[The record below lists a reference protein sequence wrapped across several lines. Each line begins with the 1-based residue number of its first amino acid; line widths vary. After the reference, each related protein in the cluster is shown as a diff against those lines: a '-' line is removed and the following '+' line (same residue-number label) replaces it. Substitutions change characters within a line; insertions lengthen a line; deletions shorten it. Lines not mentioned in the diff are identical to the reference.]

1 MPAVRAGTQNL
12 AMLDMLT
19 METNEADDID
29 PGLVVLRRSYRTN
42 RTEAFSDGV
51 FAIAITLL
59 VLEIAVPE
67 ASERDLSGALFA
79 QLPSMLG
86 YVVSFATIG
95 AIWLAH
101 TALTEFVDR
110 VDAIFDRLNLLLLM
124 VVSFIPFPTRLLA
137 EHTGSVDSERIA
149 TTVYGIT
156 LLLAS
161 LLNTLLWR
169 YAARAKLI
177 RAEADNEEVRLL
189 SSRLLPG
196 IGFYV
201 AIIAIGLV
209 RPMGAVIGYL
219 AIAVFYLL
227 PVPLLGW
234 WRWRHRARAANE
246 TSRTTADSPG

>member
-1 MPAVRAGTQNL
+1 MPWLRAGSDNV
-12 AMLDMLT
+12 AMLDLLISPT
-19 METNEADDID
+19 PEPDDAD
-29 PGLVVLRRSYRTN
+29 PRSIVIGRNYRTN

-67 ASERDLSGALFA
+67 ASVKDLPGALVA
-79 QLPSMLG
+79 QLPSLLG

-110 VDAIFDRLNLLLLM
+110 VDAFFDRLNLLLLM
-124 VVSFIPFPTRLLA
+124 VVSFIPFPTALLA
-137 EHTGSVDSERIA
+137 EHTGSVDSERFA
-149 TTVYGIT
+149 ATVYGIT

-169 YAARAKLI
+169 YAERAKLI
-177 RAEADNEEVRLL
+177 KADADNQEVRLL

-196 IGFYV
+196 VGFYGAMIV
-201 AIIAIGLV
+201 VGLV

-219 AIAVFYLL
+219 VIALFFLL
-227 PVPLLGW
+227 PVPLFGW
-234 WRWRHRARAANE
+234 RRWHHRGER
-246 TSRTTADSPG
+246 

>member
-1 MPAVRAGTQNL
+1 MPAVRAGIQNRP
-12 AMLDMLT
+12 MLDKLT
-19 METNEADDID
+19 IESNEPDDID
-29 PGLVVLRRSYRTN
+29 PGLIVLRRSYRTN

-59 VLEIAVPE
+59 VLELAVPE
-67 ASERDLSGALFA
+67 ASEQDLSGALVA

-110 VDAIFDRLNLLLLM
+110 VDVIFDRLNLLLLM

-137 EHTGSVDSERIA
+137 EYTGSVDSERFA
-149 TTVYGIT
+149 ATVYGIT

-177 RAEADNEEVRLL
+177 KAEADNEEVRLL

-196 IGFYV
+196 VGLYA
-201 AIIAIGLV
+201 AIIAVGLV
-209 RPMGAVIGYL
+209 GPMAAVIGYL
-219 AIAVFYLL
+219 VIALFFLL

-234 WRWRHRARAANE
+234 RRWHRRAPAANE
-246 TSRTTADSPG
+246 ARRPAADAG